1 MIKIKHPWYKHRGYS
16 HFDDYMQLAEAEKL
30 CVSKAEV
37 ARNSFFPFIKFE
49 KEVPRYDR
57 RKRKVIPKLRQIA
70 YASHRDSHIYSY
82 YSYLLSMAYEKNL
95 AAVPFSEC
103 VLAYRKL
110 GKSNIDFAN
119 EAFFE
124 ISMRAPCVALGFDIE
139 TYFDRLD
146 HKRLKERWSENLG
159 VKQLPADH
167 YAVYRSLT
175 KFSTVDRDLLYRQLG
190 IGRRVARVRRRI
202 CTAKQ
207 FRDIVRGVGLIAVN
221 REEYGIPQ
229 GSPISAMLSNIYLF
243 RFDSAMY
250 SLVSSIGGVY
260 RRYCDDILVV
270 CPPDHELTV
279 RNEISRLIEAEKLKI
294 NTTKAL
300 RAEFSVAGGKL
311 VASRPFQYLGFE
323 FDGQRILLRP
333 VTLARFWRRMKAAC
347 RLAKKSAA
355 SQNGSGGPAKV
366 FRRKLYDR
374 FTHIGKRN
382 FVSYAFKASKKMNSK
397 ELKRQLRRH
406 WGILKRELEK
416 PL

>member
-16 HFDDYMQLAEAEKL
+16 HFDDFMPIIEAEKL
-30 CVSKAEV
+30 CGNKAEV
-37 ARNSFFPFIKFE
+37 ARNSFFPFIKFD

-70 YASHRDSHIYSY
+70 YACHRDSHIYSY
-82 YSYLLSMAYEKNL
+82 YSYLLSKAYEKRL
-95 AAVPFSEC
+95 VAKPFSEC

-124 ISMRAPCVALGFDIE
+124 ISKRAPCVVLGFDIE
-139 TYFDRLD
+139 KYFDRID
-146 HKRLKERWSENLG
+146 HKRLKEGWSECLG
-159 VKQLPADH
+159 LKRLPVDH
-167 YAVYRSLT
+167 YAVYRSLA
-175 KFSTVDRDLLYRQLG
+175 KFSTVDRDLLYGQLG

-202 CTAKQ
+202 CSAKE
-207 FRDIVRGVGLIAVN
+207 FRDIVRGGGLIGVN

-250 SLVSSIGGVY
+250 KLVSSIGGLY

-270 CPPDHELTV
+270 CPSVNELTI
-279 RNEISRLIEAEKLKI
+279 RNEITRMIEAEKLKI
-294 NTTKAL
+294 NTPKAL
-300 RAEFSVAGGKL
+300 RSEFTSVGGKL

-323 FDGQRILLRP
+323 FDGQRILIRP

-355 SQNGSGGPAKV
+355 SKNGFAGPGKV
-366 FRRKLYDR
+366 FKRKLYER
-374 FTHIGKRN
+374 FTHMGRRN
-382 FVSYAFKASKKMNSK
+382 FVSYAFKASRKMNSK
-397 ELKRQLRRH
+397 EMKRQLRRH
-406 WGILKRELEK
+406 WAVLERELEK